1 MSNLKKEGLSRDVI
15 IAEQK
20 SLESSDKMDLNPLAM
35 GASIGASNPIGI
47 PDIFRKRIGTDL
59 SVTSDY
65 CSYDGNNLEFEGMN
79 HDQNLDG
86 CPMSGNLTDLKDKR
100 FERIGRLADTSHS

>member
-1 MSNLKKEGLSRDVI
+1 MINPKKEFSKDVI

-20 SLESSDKMDLNPLAM
+20 SLEQNDKMEEELSPLSM
-35 GASIGASNPIGI
+35 GASSNPIGI

-65 CSYDGNNLEFEGMN
+65 CSYDGNNLEFEN

-86 CPMSGNLTDLKDKR
+86 CPMSGTLTDLKDR
-100 FERIGRLADTSHS
+100 RMGMNRLADTSHS